1 MNASPVA
8 ALIRGW
14 VDLYTRG
21 MPAAVRA
28 ARRDEVDD
36 DLWCQQ
42 QEALVAGRSAQ
53 SLGGELLLRLVFGI
67 PADISWRVS
76 NRVSAEARALERSA
90 SMSARV
96 IGALAILAAAS
107 WGVAAAVVVVAGN
120 DAWTEP
126 LVQVL
131 GLGGSVAFAATGI
144 ALAWRFQDELSSF
157 GALGGVIG
165 GVGMFLGSFGAYPLF
180 LLFPFGSA
188 VLAWDLGRVG
198 IVPRGL
204 SILHAVSA
212 AALLALFVAVLAD
225 YEATYDNP
233 MLIALVAPFLVSW
246 VATGVSL
253 LRGVPQA
260 HEPARGA

>member
-8 ALIRGW
+8 ALVRGW

-36 DLWCQQ
+36 DLWCQR
-42 QEALVAGRSAQ
+42 QEAVAAGRSAQ

-76 NRVSAEARALERSA
+76 NRVTAEATGLERSS

-96 IGALAILAAAS
+96 IGAIAILAAAS
-107 WGVAAAVVVVAGN
+107 WGVSAIVVLAAGN
-120 DAWTEP
+120 DTWTEP
-126 LVQVL
+126 VIPVL

-165 GVGMFLGSFGAYPLF
+165 GVGMFLGSLGAYPLF
-180 LLFPFGSA
+180 LAFPVGSA
-188 VLAWDLGRVG
+188 ALAWDLGRVG
-198 IVPRGL
+198 IISRGL
-204 SILHAVSA
+204 AILHAVGA

-225 YEATYDNP
+225 YEATSHNP
-233 MLIALVAPFLVSW
+233 ILIALVVPFLVSW
-246 VATGVSL
+246 VAIGLSL
-253 LRGVPQA
+253 VRGVPRA